1 MLISKLR
8 KLVQASPYGMLVAH
22 NKGESIS
29 MVYNPWQDT
38 RVPLEVLESKD
49 FYVLQEFLK
58 KLGVRGCKKIPPQ
71 EAEKLLLES
80 QQYYREALSV

>member
-8 KLVQASPYGMLVAH
+8 KLVQTSPYGMLVAH
-22 NKGESIS
+22 SKGESIS
-29 MVYNPWQDT
+29 MVYNPWQDI
-38 RVPLEVLESKD
+38 RVPSELLESKEYYAIQKFCD
-49 FYVLQEFLK
+49 E
-58 KLGVRGCKKIPPQ
+58 LGVKGCIKVPPQ